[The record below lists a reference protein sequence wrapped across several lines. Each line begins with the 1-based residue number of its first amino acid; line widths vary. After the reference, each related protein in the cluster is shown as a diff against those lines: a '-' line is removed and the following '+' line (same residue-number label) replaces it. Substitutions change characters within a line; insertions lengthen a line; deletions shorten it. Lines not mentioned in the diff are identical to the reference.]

1 MKITVSPTVP
11 EELDGICTI
20 ENASFSDPWSRR
32 SFAEALENPVC
43 RFFSA
48 HGEGGVLIGY
58 ALISV
63 LFEDA
68 EILSV
73 AVDEMRCWTRSYA
86 RHAHRSRPKRSAG
99 HIPRSKGIKPCGT
112 ETVFVGR
119 LYGIRTQKKILQKA
133 DRGRDTDAPLSRF
146 RNARINP
153 LY

>member
-11 EELDGICTI
+11 EELDGICAI
-20 ENASFSDPWSRR
+20 NASSDPWTKS
-32 SFAEALENPVC
+32 SSSKSS

-73 AVDEMRCWTRSYA
+73 AVDDSFRRC
-86 RHAHRSRPKRSAG
+86 G
-99 HIPRSKGIKPCGT
+99 
-112 ETVFVGR
+112 VGR
-119 LYGIRTQKKILQKA
+119 ALMHAMLTEAVRSGAQDIFLEVRESNHAARKLYLSEGFTEFGRRKRYYRKPTEDAILMRLSA
-133 DRGRDTDAPLSRF
+133 DSAMLG
-146 RNARINP
+146 
-153 LY
+153 

>member
-11 EELDGICTI
+11 EELDGICAI

-32 SFAEALENPVC
+32 SFAEALQNPVC

-63 LFEDA
+63 LFEAA

-73 AVDEMRCWTRSYA
+73 AVDDSFRRC
-86 RHAHRSRPKRSAG
+86 G
-99 HIPRSKGIKPCGT
+99 
-112 ETVFVGR
+112 VGR
-119 LYGIRTQKKILQKA
+119 ALTEAVRSGAQDIFLEVRESNHAARKLYLSEGFTEFGRRKRYYRKPTEDAILMRLSA
-133 DRGRDTDAPLSRF
+133 DSAMLG
-146 RNARINP
+146 
-153 LY
+153 

>member
-11 EELDGICTI
+11 EELDGICAI

-73 AVDEMRCWTRSYA
+73 AVDDSFRRC
-86 RHAHRSRPKRSAG
+86 G
-99 HIPRSKGIKPCGT
+99 
-112 ETVFVGR
+112 V
-119 LYGIRTQKKILQKA
+119 
-133 DRGRDTDAPLSRF
+133 
-146 RNARINP
+146 
-153 LY
+153 

>member
-73 AVDEMRCWTRSYA
+73 AVDDSFGDAVLDALLCTPCS
-86 RHAHRSRPKRSAG
+86 PKPSEAERRTYS
-99 HIPRSKGIKPCGT
+99 SK
-112 ETVFVGR
+112 
-119 LYGIRTQKKILQKA
+119 
-133 DRGRDTDAPLSRF
+133 
-146 RNARINP
+146 
-153 LY
+153 